1 AAPPHV
7 VGRGCV
13 GGARVGVGLGDR
25 AADAARQPGAEGA
38 PGRQDNTA
46 VVRIRAAG
54 KRRAVAVAV
63 AGTTTSSVTDK

>member
-1 AAPPHV
+1 RAS
-7 VGRGCV
+7 GF
-13 GGARVGVGLGDR
+13 GGDWRVRQQLPVGVGPDDR
-25 AADAARQPGAEGA
+25 IP

-63 AGTTTSSVTDK
+63 AVAVAGTTTSSVTDK